1 MKNIN
6 LYHSFEVEV
15 KELDSF
21 PKVLETNN
29 FFKLI
34 YVIDGT
40 GIQFIGNNKF
50 NYRKGNLFLITPQ
63 DIHSFEIATRTK
75 FFFLRFEE
83 SFVTPKSLKERDT
96 VQHMDYILQ
105 NASHRPGCIL
115 KNKAD
120 KPLIAFLVESIG
132 NELKN
137 EQLYHHKIIEQ
148 IVNTLITIVARNIA
162 LKLPKNIKENTGET
176 ILEILH
182 YIQQNIFEPKMLKA
196 EKLSVHFGIS
206 IHYLGK
212 YFKKQTGETLQG
224 YISNYKLRLI
234 ETRLLHSDMRINEIA
249 YELSYTDESH
259 LNRAFK
265 KFKGISPSEYRKQF
279 AQCD

>member
-6 LYHSFEVEV
+6 LYRPFEIDV
-15 KELDSF
+15 KEFDTF
-21 PKVLETNN
+21 PQVPEVNN

-34 YVIDGT
+34 YIIDGT
-40 GIQFIGNNKF
+40 GVQFIGNNRF

-63 DIHSFEIATRTK
+63 DMHYFDIVTRTK
-75 FFFLRFEE
+75 FFFLRFEN
-83 SFVTPKSLKERDT
+83 SFISPKVNKEKDMI
-96 VQHMDYILQ
+96 QHVDYILQ

-120 KPLIAFLVESIG
+120 KPFIAFLVESIL
-132 NELKN
+132 NELEN

-148 IVNTLITIVARNIA
+148 TVNTMITIVARNIA
-162 LKLPKNIKENTGET
+162 LKLPKNIKENTGESV
-176 ILEILH
+176 LEILD
-182 YIQQNIFEPKMLKA
+182 YIQQNIFEPKLLKA
-196 EKLSVHFGIS
+196 EKLSSHFGIS

-249 YELSYTDESH
+249 YELNYTDESH

-279 AQCD
+279 A